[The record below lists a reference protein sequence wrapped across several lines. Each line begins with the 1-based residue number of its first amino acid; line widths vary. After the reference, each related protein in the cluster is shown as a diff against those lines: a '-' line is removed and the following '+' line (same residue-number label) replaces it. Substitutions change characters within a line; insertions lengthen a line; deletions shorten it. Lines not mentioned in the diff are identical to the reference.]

1 MMREPL
7 ERLSRDY
14 RILIVIGIALAI
26 FPIFFNAINIQ
37 TSLAVQ
43 ILYWAYLGTAWNIM
57 GGYAGQFSFG
67 HAAFFGIGAYT
78 STVLLVDYGITP
90 WLGML
95 VGAGLAGLFGLAVGF
110 LSFQFGLKGAIFAL
124 ATFAFAE
131 MLRLYSTELELVNT
145 SIGIHIPLVRGDSWS
160 RLQFEDTQ
168 LYYYYVMLGILLI
181 GLVITIQIVNN
192 KLGYYLQSVRED
204 EDAAAALG
212 VDVLRYKVIATVI
225 SAAMT
230 AIGGSFFA
238 QFFLFIDP
246 TLAFGVLVSVDILMR
261 PIVGGT
267 GTIWGP
273 LAGSFLLTPLA
284 EFSRRFV
291 RNPPDFLNYIEGRAG
306 VDRML
311 FGLLLIIFI
320 LYLPDGIV
328 GSVPR
333 LWQRLR
339 GRLTWLS
346 SR

>member
-1 MMREPL
+1 MQGGL
-7 ERLSRDY
+7 KNLSRNHQ
-14 RILIVIGIALAI
+14 ILIGVGILLAL
-26 FPIFFNAINIQ
+26 FPLVFDVINIQ
-37 TSLAVQ
+37 TSLAIQ

-78 STVLLVDYGITP
+78 STVLLVDYGISP
-90 WLGML
+90 WIGML
-95 VGAGLAGLFGLAVGF
+95 AGAALAGFFGLVVGF

-131 MLRLYSTELELVNT
+131 MLRLYSTELEIVNT
-145 SIGIHIPLVRGDSWS
+145 SIGIHIPLVGGDS
-160 RLQFEDTQ
+160 LAKMQFEKTQ
-168 LYYYYVMLGILLI
+168 LYYYYLMLGILLA
-181 GLVITIQIVNN
+181 GLLITIQIVNS
-192 KLGYYLQSVRED
+192 KLGYYLQAVRED
-204 EDAAAALG
+204 EDAASALG

-230 AIGGSFFA
+230 AIGGTFFA
-238 QFFLFIDP
+238 QFFLFVDP

-273 LAGSFLLTPLA
+273 LAGSLLLTPLA

-306 VDRML
+306 VDRMI
-311 FGLLLIIFI
+311 FGLLLILFI
-320 LYLPDGIV
+320 LYLPDGII
-328 GSVPR
+328 GTVPR

-339 GRLTWLS
+339 GRFAWLS
-346 SR
+346 SS